1 MKTQTEENTKFKPI
15 KSLGVA
21 KAFLIVPFRW
31 ISFKS
36 ICGYLYTVVSKFFWL
51 QFSVKLGFRKIP
63 VLPVDNALDKKVPFV
78 PLKVP
83 VYLDFI
89 HFWIRPMTFIL
100 NKFGT
105 KKSIPYCARFLS
117 LIDQSYFQASRV
129 YSFRMSTTDRPMC
142 KVDKSVLGHFINK
155 LEDHLEPLIQ
165 ETAVENLGFI
175 AGDCLIPGTAN
186 MDFFSKRKILKEL
199 NQLDADYVILD
210 LGAGSAYNTL
220 DFFLVTYKSIL
231 VTTPEITSILNAY
244 SFLKSSAFR
253 FFAQQFSAKSEERK
267 FIQDFTHTRI
277 EGTELSFVN
286 LMEELYKKFP
296 ESSAKAINKLDL
308 FRPQVILN
316 KGRESN
322 DIAMGQRLK
331 SLVKNKLNMNMEFI
345 GFIPHDDEISLSI
358 ARRTP
363 LILSNPEGDFA
374 RRVYPTAQRIIEND
388 FSLNDAVFDEEK
400 EDEVLQQLVKE
411 FSDEE

>member
-1 MKTQTEENTKFKPI
+1 MVQILPI
-15 KSLGVA
+15 ASGKGGVGKSAISLNLSIALAQLG
-21 KAFLIVPFRW
+21 
-31 ISFKS
+31 
-36 ICGYLYTVVSKFFWL
+36 
-51 QFSVKLGFRKIP
+51 
-63 VLPVDNALDKKVPFV
+63 KKVI
-78 PLKVP
+78 LC
-83 VYLDFI
+83 DFDFGGANL
-89 HFWIRPMTFIL
+89 HTML
-100 NKFGT
+100 GHKNNKPG
-105 KKSIPYCARFLS
+105 
-117 LIDQSYFQASRV
+117 
-129 YSFRMSTTDRPMC
+129 
-142 KVDKSVLGHFINK
+142 LGHFINK

-186 MDFFSKRKILKEL
+186 MDFFSKKKILKEL

-253 FFAQQFSAKSEERK
+253 FLAQQFSAKSEERK
-267 FIQDFTHTRI
+267 FIQDFTHTRL

-286 LMEELYKKFP
+286 LMEELYKRFP
-296 ESSAKAINKLDL
+296 ESSAKAINKLDS

-374 RRVYPTAQRIIEND
+374 RRVYPTAQRVIEND
-388 FSLNDAVFDEEK
+388 FSLNEAVFDEEK

>member
-1 MKTQTEENTKFKPI
+1 MFESYTKDWKKELKLCSLDTTRIYMIENY
-15 KSLGVA
+15 V
-21 KAFLIVPFRW
+21 FR
-31 ISFKS
+31 
-36 ICGYLYTVVSKFFWL
+36 
-51 QFSVKLGFRKIP
+51 
-63 VLPVDNALDKKVPFV
+63 
-78 PLKVP
+78 
-83 VYLDFI
+83 
-89 HFWIRPMTFIL
+89 
-100 NKFGT
+100 
-105 KKSIPYCARFLS
+105 
-117 LIDQSYFQASRV
+117 
-129 YSFRMSTTDRPMC
+129 
-142 KVDKSVLGHFINK
+142 NK
-155 LEDHLEPLIQ
+155 LWKGQ
-165 ETAVENLGFI
+165 E
-175 AGDCLIPGTAN
+175 
-186 MDFFSKRKILKEL
+186 EL
-199 NQLDADYVILD
+199 LRCDYVILD

-267 FIQDFTHTRI
+267 FIQDFTHTRL

-345 GFIPHDDEISLSI
+345 GFIPQDDEISLSI

-363 LILSNPEGDFA
+363 LILTNPEGDFA
-374 RRVYPTAQRIIEND
+374 RRIYPTAQRVIEND
-388 FSLNDAVFDEEK
+388 FSLNEAVFNEEK

>member
-1 MKTQTEENTKFKPI
+1 MIQILPI
-15 KSLGVA
+15 ASGKGGVGKSAISLNLSIALAQLG
-21 KAFLIVPFRW
+21 
-31 ISFKS
+31 
-36 ICGYLYTVVSKFFWL
+36 
-51 QFSVKLGFRKIP
+51 
-63 VLPVDNALDKKVPFV
+63 KKVI
-78 PLKVP
+78 LC
-83 VYLDFI
+83 DFDFGGANL
-89 HFWIRPMTFIL
+89 HTML
-100 NKFGT
+100 GHKNNKPG
-105 KKSIPYCARFLS
+105 
-117 LIDQSYFQASRV
+117 
-129 YSFRMSTTDRPMC
+129 
-142 KVDKSVLGHFINK
+142 LGHFINK

-186 MDFFSKRKILKEL
+186 MDFFSKKKILKEL

-253 FFAQQFSAKSEERK
+253 FLAQQFSAKSEERK
-267 FIQDFTHTRI
+267 FIQDFTHTRL

-286 LMEELYKKFP
+286 LMEELYKRFP
-296 ESSAKAINKLDL
+296 ESSAKAINKLDS

-374 RRVYPTAQRIIEND
+374 RRVYPTAQRVIEND
-388 FSLNDAVFDEEK
+388 FSLNEAVFNEEK

-411 FSDEE
+411 FSD

>member
-1 MKTQTEENTKFKPI
+1 MVQILPI
-15 KSLGVA
+15 ASGKGGVGKSAISLNLAIALAQLG
-21 KAFLIVPFRW
+21 
-31 ISFKS
+31 
-36 ICGYLYTVVSKFFWL
+36 
-51 QFSVKLGFRKIP
+51 
-63 VLPVDNALDKKVPFV
+63 KKVI
-78 PLKVP
+78 LC
-83 VYLDFI
+83 DFDFGGANL
-89 HFWIRPMTFIL
+89 HTML
-100 NKFGT
+100 GHKNNKPG
-105 KKSIPYCARFLS
+105 
-117 LIDQSYFQASRV
+117 
-129 YSFRMSTTDRPMC
+129 
-142 KVDKSVLGHFINK
+142 LGHFINK
-155 LEDHLEPLIQ
+155 LEDHIEPLIQ
-165 ETAVENLGFI
+165 ETADENLGFI

-345 GFIPHDDEISLSI
+345 GFIPQDDEISLSI

>member
-1 MKTQTEENTKFKPI
+1 MIQILPI
-15 KSLGVA
+15 ASGKGGVGKSAISLNLSIALAQLG
-21 KAFLIVPFRW
+21 
-31 ISFKS
+31 
-36 ICGYLYTVVSKFFWL
+36 
-51 QFSVKLGFRKIP
+51 
-63 VLPVDNALDKKVPFV
+63 KKVI
-78 PLKVP
+78 LC
-83 VYLDFI
+83 DFDFGGANL
-89 HFWIRPMTFIL
+89 HTML
-100 NKFGT
+100 GHKNNKPG
-105 KKSIPYCARFLS
+105 
-117 LIDQSYFQASRV
+117 
-129 YSFRMSTTDRPMC
+129 
-142 KVDKSVLGHFINK
+142 LGHFINK

-267 FIQDFTHTRI
+267 FIQDFTHTRL

-388 FSLNDAVFDEEK
+388 FSLNDAVFNEEK

>member
-1 MKTQTEENTKFKPI
+1 MIQILPI
-15 KSLGVA
+15 ASGKGGVGKSAISLNLSIALAQLG
-21 KAFLIVPFRW
+21 
-31 ISFKS
+31 
-36 ICGYLYTVVSKFFWL
+36 
-51 QFSVKLGFRKIP
+51 
-63 VLPVDNALDKKVPFV
+63 KKVI
-78 PLKVP
+78 LC
-83 VYLDFI
+83 DFDFGGANL
-89 HFWIRPMTFIL
+89 HTML
-100 NKFGT
+100 GHKNNKPG
-105 KKSIPYCARFLS
+105 
-117 LIDQSYFQASRV
+117 
-129 YSFRMSTTDRPMC
+129 
-142 KVDKSVLGHFINK
+142 LGHFINK

-165 ETAVENLGFI
+165 KTAVENLGFI
-175 AGDCLIPGTAN
+175 AGDCLIPGTPN
-186 MDFFSKRKILKEL
+186 MDYFSKKKILKEL

-253 FFAQQFSAKSEERK
+253 FLAQQFSAKSEERK
-267 FIQDFTHTRI
+267 FIQDFTHTRL

-286 LMEELYKKFP
+286 LMEELYKRFP
-296 ESSAKAINKLDL
+296 ESSAKAINKLDS

-374 RRVYPTAQRIIEND
+374 RRIYPTAQRVIEND

-411 FSDEE
+411 FSNEK

>member
-1 MKTQTEENTKFKPI
+1 MVQILPI
-15 KSLGVA
+15 ASGKGGVGKSAISLNLSIALAQLG
-21 KAFLIVPFRW
+21 
-31 ISFKS
+31 
-36 ICGYLYTVVSKFFWL
+36 
-51 QFSVKLGFRKIP
+51 
-63 VLPVDNALDKKVPFV
+63 KKVI
-78 PLKVP
+78 LC
-83 VYLDFI
+83 DFDFGGANL
-89 HFWIRPMTFIL
+89 HTML
-100 NKFGT
+100 GHKNNKPG
-105 KKSIPYCARFLS
+105 
-117 LIDQSYFQASRV
+117 
-129 YSFRMSTTDRPMC
+129 
-142 KVDKSVLGHFINK
+142 LGHFINK

-345 GFIPHDDEISLSI
+345 GFIPQDDEISLSI

>member
-1 MKTQTEENTKFKPI
+1 MIQILPI
-15 KSLGVA
+15 ASGKGGVGKSAISLNLSIALAQLG
-21 KAFLIVPFRW
+21 
-31 ISFKS
+31 
-36 ICGYLYTVVSKFFWL
+36 
-51 QFSVKLGFRKIP
+51 
-63 VLPVDNALDKKVPFV
+63 KKVI
-78 PLKVP
+78 LC
-83 VYLDFI
+83 DFDFGGANL
-89 HFWIRPMTFIL
+89 HTML
-100 NKFGT
+100 GHKNNKPG
-105 KKSIPYCARFLS
+105 
-117 LIDQSYFQASRV
+117 
-129 YSFRMSTTDRPMC
+129 
-142 KVDKSVLGHFINK
+142 LGHFINK

-186 MDFFSKRKILKEL
+186 MDFFSKKKILKEL

-253 FFAQQFSAKSEERK
+253 FLAQQFSAKSEERK
-267 FIQDFTHTRI
+267 FIQDFTHTRL

-286 LMEELYKKFP
+286 LMEELYKRFP
-296 ESSAKAINKLDL
+296 ESSAKAINKLDS

-374 RRVYPTAQRIIEND
+374 RRVYPTAQRVIEND
-388 FSLNDAVFDEEK
+388 FSFNDAVFDEEK

>member
-1 MKTQTEENTKFKPI
+1 MVQIIPI
-15 KSLGVA
+15 ASGKGGVGKSAISLNLAIALAQLG
-21 KAFLIVPFRW
+21 
-31 ISFKS
+31 
-36 ICGYLYTVVSKFFWL
+36 
-51 QFSVKLGFRKIP
+51 
-63 VLPVDNALDKKVPFV
+63 KKVI
-78 PLKVP
+78 LC
-83 VYLDFI
+83 DFDFGGANL
-89 HFWIRPMTFIL
+89 HTML
-100 NKFGT
+100 GHKNNKPG
-105 KKSIPYCARFLS
+105 
-117 LIDQSYFQASRV
+117 
-129 YSFRMSTTDRPMC
+129 
-142 KVDKSVLGHFINK
+142 LGHFINK

-186 MDFFSKRKILKEL
+186 MDFFSKKKILKEL

-253 FFAQQFSAKSEERK
+253 FLAQQFSAKSEERK
-267 FIQDFTHTRI
+267 FIQDFTHTRL

-286 LMEELYKKFP
+286 LMEELYKRFP
-296 ESSAKAINKLDL
+296 ESSAKAINKLDS

-363 LILSNPEGDFA
+363 LILTNPEGDFA
-374 RRVYPTAQRIIEND
+374 RRIYPTAQRVIEND
-388 FSLNDAVFDEEK
+388 FSLNEAVFNEEK

>member
-1 MKTQTEENTKFKPI
+1 MIQILPI
-15 KSLGVA
+15 ASGKGGVGKSAISLNLSIALAQLG
-21 KAFLIVPFRW
+21 
-31 ISFKS
+31 
-36 ICGYLYTVVSKFFWL
+36 
-51 QFSVKLGFRKIP
+51 
-63 VLPVDNALDKKVPFV
+63 KKVI
-78 PLKVP
+78 LC
-83 VYLDFI
+83 DFDFGGANL
-89 HFWIRPMTFIL
+89 HTML
-100 NKFGT
+100 GHKNNKPG
-105 KKSIPYCARFLS
+105 
-117 LIDQSYFQASRV
+117 
-129 YSFRMSTTDRPMC
+129 
-142 KVDKSVLGHFINK
+142 LGHFINK

-267 FIQDFTHTRI
+267 FIQDFTHTRL

-345 GFIPHDDEISLSI
+345 GFIPQDDEISLSI

-388 FSLNDAVFDEEK
+388 FSLNDAVFNEEK
-400 EDEVLQQLVKE
+400 EDEILQQLVKE

>member
-1 MKTQTEENTKFKPI
+1 MVQILPI
-15 KSLGVA
+15 ASGKGGVGKSAISLNLSIALAQLG
-21 KAFLIVPFRW
+21 
-31 ISFKS
+31 
-36 ICGYLYTVVSKFFWL
+36 
-51 QFSVKLGFRKIP
+51 
-63 VLPVDNALDKKVPFV
+63 KKVI
-78 PLKVP
+78 LC
-83 VYLDFI
+83 DFDFGGANL
-89 HFWIRPMTFIL
+89 HTML
-100 NKFGT
+100 GHKNNKPG
-105 KKSIPYCARFLS
+105 
-117 LIDQSYFQASRV
+117 
-129 YSFRMSTTDRPMC
+129 
-142 KVDKSVLGHFINK
+142 LGHFINK

-186 MDFFSKRKILKEL
+186 MDFFSKKKILKEL

-210 LGAGSAYNTL
+210 LGAGSTYNTL

-253 FFAQQFSAKSEERK
+253 FLAQQFSAKSEERK
-267 FIQDFTHTRI
+267 FIQDFTHTRL

-286 LMEELYKKFP
+286 LMEELYKRFP
-296 ESSAKAINKLDL
+296 ESSAKAINKLDS

>member
-1 MKTQTEENTKFKPI
+1 MVQILPI
-15 KSLGVA
+15 ASGKGGVGKSAISLNLSIALAQLG
-21 KAFLIVPFRW
+21 
-31 ISFKS
+31 
-36 ICGYLYTVVSKFFWL
+36 
-51 QFSVKLGFRKIP
+51 
-63 VLPVDNALDKKVPFV
+63 KKVI
-78 PLKVP
+78 LC
-83 VYLDFI
+83 DFDFGGANL
-89 HFWIRPMTFIL
+89 HTML
-100 NKFGT
+100 GHKNNKPG
-105 KKSIPYCARFLS
+105 
-117 LIDQSYFQASRV
+117 
-129 YSFRMSTTDRPMC
+129 
-142 KVDKSVLGHFINK
+142 LGHFINK

-186 MDFFSKRKILKEL
+186 MDFFSKKKILKEL

-253 FFAQQFSAKSEERK
+253 FLAQQFSAKSEERK
-267 FIQDFTHTRI
+267 FIQDFTHTRL

-286 LMEELYKKFP
+286 LMEELYKRFP
-296 ESSAKAINKLDL
+296 ESSAKAINKLDS

-363 LILSNPEGDFA
+363 LILTNPEGDFA
-374 RRVYPTAQRIIEND
+374 RRVYPTAQRVIEND

>member
-1 MKTQTEENTKFKPI
+1 MIQILPI
-15 KSLGVA
+15 ASGKGGVGKSAISLNLSIALAQLG
-21 KAFLIVPFRW
+21 
-31 ISFKS
+31 
-36 ICGYLYTVVSKFFWL
+36 
-51 QFSVKLGFRKIP
+51 
-63 VLPVDNALDKKVPFV
+63 KKVI
-78 PLKVP
+78 LC
-83 VYLDFI
+83 DFDFGGANL
-89 HFWIRPMTFIL
+89 HTML
-100 NKFGT
+100 GHKNNKPG
-105 KKSIPYCARFLS
+105 
-117 LIDQSYFQASRV
+117 
-129 YSFRMSTTDRPMC
+129 
-142 KVDKSVLGHFINK
+142 LGHFINK

-267 FIQDFTHTRI
+267 FIQDFTHTRL

-345 GFIPHDDEISLSI
+345 GFIPQDDEISLSI

>member
-1 MKTQTEENTKFKPI
+1 MIQILPI
-15 KSLGVA
+15 ASGKGGVGKSAISLNLSIALAQLG
-21 KAFLIVPFRW
+21 
-31 ISFKS
+31 
-36 ICGYLYTVVSKFFWL
+36 
-51 QFSVKLGFRKIP
+51 
-63 VLPVDNALDKKVPFV
+63 KKVI
-78 PLKVP
+78 LC
-83 VYLDFI
+83 DFDFGGANL
-89 HFWIRPMTFIL
+89 HTML
-100 NKFGT
+100 GHKNNKPG
-105 KKSIPYCARFLS
+105 
-117 LIDQSYFQASRV
+117 
-129 YSFRMSTTDRPMC
+129 
-142 KVDKSVLGHFINK
+142 LGHFINK

-165 ETAVENLGFI
+165 KTAVENLGFI

-186 MDFFSKRKILKEL
+186 MDFFSKKKILKEL

-253 FFAQQFSAKSEERK
+253 FLAQQFSAKSEERK
-267 FIQDFTHTRI
+267 FIQDFTHTRL

-286 LMEELYKKFP
+286 LMEELYKRFP
-296 ESSAKAINKLDL
+296 ESSAKAINKLDS

-374 RRVYPTAQRIIEND
+374 RRVYPTAQRVIEND

>member
-1 MKTQTEENTKFKPI
+1 MVQILPI
-15 KSLGVA
+15 ASGKGGVGKSAISLNLSIALAQLG
-21 KAFLIVPFRW
+21 
-31 ISFKS
+31 
-36 ICGYLYTVVSKFFWL
+36 
-51 QFSVKLGFRKIP
+51 
-63 VLPVDNALDKKVPFV
+63 KKVI
-78 PLKVP
+78 LC
-83 VYLDFI
+83 DFDFGGANL
-89 HFWIRPMTFIL
+89 HTML
-100 NKFGT
+100 GHKNNKPG
-105 KKSIPYCARFLS
+105 
-117 LIDQSYFQASRV
+117 
-129 YSFRMSTTDRPMC
+129 
-142 KVDKSVLGHFINK
+142 LGHFINK

-175 AGDCLIPGTAN
+175 AGDCLMPGTAN

-345 GFIPHDDEISLSI
+345 GFIPQDDEISLSI

>member
-1 MKTQTEENTKFKPI
+1 MVQILPI
-15 KSLGVA
+15 ASGKGGVGKSAISLNLSIALAQLG
-21 KAFLIVPFRW
+21 
-31 ISFKS
+31 
-36 ICGYLYTVVSKFFWL
+36 
-51 QFSVKLGFRKIP
+51 
-63 VLPVDNALDKKVPFV
+63 KKVI
-78 PLKVP
+78 LC
-83 VYLDFI
+83 DFDFGGANL
-89 HFWIRPMTFIL
+89 HTML
-100 NKFGT
+100 GHKNNKPG
-105 KKSIPYCARFLS
+105 
-117 LIDQSYFQASRV
+117 
-129 YSFRMSTTDRPMC
+129 
-142 KVDKSVLGHFINK
+142 LGHFINK

-186 MDFFSKRKILKEL
+186 MDFFSKKKILKEL

-253 FFAQQFSAKSEERK
+253 FLAQQFSAKSEERK
-267 FIQDFTHTRI
+267 FIQDFTHTRL

-286 LMEELYKKFP
+286 LMEELYKRFP
-296 ESSAKAINKLDL
+296 ESSAKAINKLDS

-374 RRVYPTAQRIIEND
+374 RRVYPTAQRVIEND

>member
-1 MKTQTEENTKFKPI
+1 MIQILPI
-15 KSLGVA
+15 ASGKGGVGKSAISLNLSIALAQLG
-21 KAFLIVPFRW
+21 
-31 ISFKS
+31 
-36 ICGYLYTVVSKFFWL
+36 
-51 QFSVKLGFRKIP
+51 
-63 VLPVDNALDKKVPFV
+63 KKVI
-78 PLKVP
+78 LC
-83 VYLDFI
+83 DFDFGGANL
-89 HFWIRPMTFIL
+89 HTML
-100 NKFGT
+100 GHKNNKPG
-105 KKSIPYCARFLS
+105 
-117 LIDQSYFQASRV
+117 
-129 YSFRMSTTDRPMC
+129 
-142 KVDKSVLGHFINK
+142 LGHFINK

-186 MDFFSKRKILKEL
+186 MDFFSKKKILKEL

-253 FFAQQFSAKSEERK
+253 FLAQQFSAKSEERK
-267 FIQDFTHTRI
+267 FIQDFTHTRL

-296 ESSAKAINKLDL
+296 ESSAKAINKLDS

-363 LILSNPEGDFA
+363 LILTNPEGDFA
-374 RRVYPTAQRIIEND
+374 RRVYPTAQRVIEND

>member
-1 MKTQTEENTKFKPI
+1 MIQILPI
-15 KSLGVA
+15 ASGKGGVGKSAISLNLSIALAQLG
-21 KAFLIVPFRW
+21 
-31 ISFKS
+31 
-36 ICGYLYTVVSKFFWL
+36 
-51 QFSVKLGFRKIP
+51 
-63 VLPVDNALDKKVPFV
+63 KKVI
-78 PLKVP
+78 LC
-83 VYLDFI
+83 DFDFGGANL
-89 HFWIRPMTFIL
+89 HTML
-100 NKFGT
+100 GHKNNKPG
-105 KKSIPYCARFLS
+105 
-117 LIDQSYFQASRV
+117 
-129 YSFRMSTTDRPMC
+129 
-142 KVDKSVLGHFINK
+142 LGHFINK

-186 MDFFSKRKILKEL
+186 MDFFSKKKILKEL

-253 FFAQQFSAKSEERK
+253 FLAQQFSAKSEERK
-267 FIQDFTHTRI
+267 FIQDFTHTRL
-277 EGTELSFVN
+277 EGSELSFVN
-286 LMEELYKKFP
+286 LMEELYKRFP
-296 ESSAKAINKLDL
+296 ESSAKAINKLDS

-374 RRVYPTAQRIIEND
+374 RRVYPTAQRVIEND

>member
-1 MKTQTEENTKFKPI
+1 MIQILPI
-15 KSLGVA
+15 ASGKGGVGKSAISLNLSIALAQLG
-21 KAFLIVPFRW
+21 
-31 ISFKS
+31 
-36 ICGYLYTVVSKFFWL
+36 
-51 QFSVKLGFRKIP
+51 
-63 VLPVDNALDKKVPFV
+63 KKVI
-78 PLKVP
+78 LC
-83 VYLDFI
+83 DFDFGGANL
-89 HFWIRPMTFIL
+89 HTML
-100 NKFGT
+100 GHKNNKPG
-105 KKSIPYCARFLS
+105 
-117 LIDQSYFQASRV
+117 
-129 YSFRMSTTDRPMC
+129 
-142 KVDKSVLGHFINK
+142 LGHFINK
-155 LEDHLEPLIQ
+155 LEEHLEPLIQ
-165 ETAVENLGFI
+165 KTAVENLGFI
-175 AGDCLIPGTAN
+175 AGDCLIPGTPN
-186 MDFFSKRKILKEL
+186 MDYFSKKKILKEL
-199 NQLDADYVILD
+199 NQLEADYVILD

-253 FFAQQFSAKSEERK
+253 FLAQQFSAKSEERK
-267 FIQDFTHTRI
+267 FIQDFTHTRL

-286 LMEELYKKFP
+286 LMEELYKRFP
-296 ESSAKAINKLDL
+296 ESSAKAINKLDS

-363 LILSNPEGDFA
+363 LILTNPEGDFA
-374 RRVYPTAQRIIEND
+374 RRIYPTAQRVIEND
-388 FSLNDAVFDEEK
+388 FSLNEAVFNEEK

>member
-1 MKTQTEENTKFKPI
+1 MIQILPI
-15 KSLGVA
+15 ASGKGGVGKSAISLNLSIALAQLG
-21 KAFLIVPFRW
+21 
-31 ISFKS
+31 
-36 ICGYLYTVVSKFFWL
+36 
-51 QFSVKLGFRKIP
+51 
-63 VLPVDNALDKKVPFV
+63 KKVI
-78 PLKVP
+78 LC
-83 VYLDFI
+83 DFDFGGANL
-89 HFWIRPMTFIL
+89 HTML
-100 NKFGT
+100 GHKNNKPG
-105 KKSIPYCARFLS
+105 
-117 LIDQSYFQASRV
+117 
-129 YSFRMSTTDRPMC
+129 
-142 KVDKSVLGHFINK
+142 LGHFINK

-186 MDFFSKRKILKEL
+186 MDFFSKKKILKEL

-267 FIQDFTHTRI
+267 FIQDFTHTRL

-286 LMEELYKKFP
+286 LMEELYKRFP
-296 ESSAKAINKLDL
+296 ESSAKAINKLDS

-322 DIAMGQRLK
+322 DLAMGQRLK

-363 LILSNPEGDFA
+363 LILTNPEGDFA
-374 RRVYPTAQRIIEND
+374 RRVYPTAQRVIEND

>member
-1 MKTQTEENTKFKPI
+1 MIQILPI
-15 KSLGVA
+15 ASGKGGVGKSAISLNLSIALAQLG
-21 KAFLIVPFRW
+21 
-31 ISFKS
+31 
-36 ICGYLYTVVSKFFWL
+36 
-51 QFSVKLGFRKIP
+51 
-63 VLPVDNALDKKVPFV
+63 KKVI
-78 PLKVP
+78 LC
-83 VYLDFI
+83 DFDFGGANL
-89 HFWIRPMTFIL
+89 HTML
-100 NKFGT
+100 GHKNNKPG
-105 KKSIPYCARFLS
+105 
-117 LIDQSYFQASRV
+117 
-129 YSFRMSTTDRPMC
+129 
-142 KVDKSVLGHFINK
+142 LGHFINK

-186 MDFFSKRKILKEL
+186 MDFFSKKKILKEL

-253 FFAQQFSAKSEERK
+253 FLAQQFSAKSEERK
-267 FIQDFTHTRI
+267 FIQDFTHTRL

-286 LMEELYKKFP
+286 LMEELYKRFP
-296 ESSAKAINKLDL
+296 ESSAKAINKLDS

-363 LILSNPEGDFA
+363 LILTNPEGDFA
-374 RRVYPTAQRIIEND
+374 RRIYPTAQRVIEND
-388 FSLNDAVFDEEK
+388 FSLNEAVFNEEK

>member
-1 MKTQTEENTKFKPI
+1 MIQILPI
-15 KSLGVA
+15 ASGKGGVGKSAISLNLSIALAQLG
-21 KAFLIVPFRW
+21 
-31 ISFKS
+31 
-36 ICGYLYTVVSKFFWL
+36 
-51 QFSVKLGFRKIP
+51 
-63 VLPVDNALDKKVPFV
+63 KKVI
-78 PLKVP
+78 LC
-83 VYLDFI
+83 DFDFGGANL
-89 HFWIRPMTFIL
+89 HTML
-100 NKFGT
+100 GHKNNKPG
-105 KKSIPYCARFLS
+105 
-117 LIDQSYFQASRV
+117 
-129 YSFRMSTTDRPMC
+129 
-142 KVDKSVLGHFINK
+142 LGHFINK

-186 MDFFSKRKILKEL
+186 MDFFSKKKILKEL

-253 FFAQQFSAKSEERK
+253 FLAQQFSAKSEERK
-267 FIQDFTHTRI
+267 FIQDFTHTRL

-286 LMEELYKKFP
+286 LMEELYKRFP
-296 ESSAKAINKLDL
+296 ESSAKAINKLDS

-374 RRVYPTAQRIIEND
+374 RRVYPTAQRVIEND

>member
-1 MKTQTEENTKFKPI
+1 MIQILPI
-15 KSLGVA
+15 ASGKGGVGKSAISLNLSIALAQLG
-21 KAFLIVPFRW
+21 
-31 ISFKS
+31 
-36 ICGYLYTVVSKFFWL
+36 
-51 QFSVKLGFRKIP
+51 
-63 VLPVDNALDKKVPFV
+63 KKVI
-78 PLKVP
+78 LC
-83 VYLDFI
+83 DFDFGGANL
-89 HFWIRPMTFIL
+89 HTML
-100 NKFGT
+100 GHKNNKPG
-105 KKSIPYCARFLS
+105 
-117 LIDQSYFQASRV
+117 
-129 YSFRMSTTDRPMC
+129 
-142 KVDKSVLGHFINK
+142 LGHFINK

-186 MDFFSKRKILKEL
+186 MDFFSKKKILKEL

-244 SFLKSSAFR
+244 SFLKSSVFR
-253 FFAQQFSAKSEERK
+253 FLAQQFSAKSEERK
-267 FIQDFTHTRI
+267 FIQDFTHTRL

-286 LMEELYKKFP
+286 LMEELYKRFP
-296 ESSAKAINKLDL
+296 ESSAKAINKLDS

-374 RRVYPTAQRIIEND
+374 RRVYPTAQRVIEND

>member
-1 MKTQTEENTKFKPI
+1 MIQILPI
-15 KSLGVA
+15 ASGKGGVGKSAISLNLAIALAQLG
-21 KAFLIVPFRW
+21 
-31 ISFKS
+31 
-36 ICGYLYTVVSKFFWL
+36 
-51 QFSVKLGFRKIP
+51 
-63 VLPVDNALDKKVPFV
+63 KKVI
-78 PLKVP
+78 LC
-83 VYLDFI
+83 DFDFGGANL
-89 HFWIRPMTFIL
+89 HTML
-100 NKFGT
+100 GHKNNKPG
-105 KKSIPYCARFLS
+105 
-117 LIDQSYFQASRV
+117 
-129 YSFRMSTTDRPMC
+129 
-142 KVDKSVLGHFINK
+142 LGHFINK

-186 MDFFSKRKILKEL
+186 MDFFSKKKILKEL

-253 FFAQQFSAKSEERK
+253 FLAQQFSAKSEERK
-267 FIQDFTHTRI
+267 FIQDFTHTRL

-286 LMEELYKKFP
+286 LMEELYKRFP
-296 ESSAKAINKLDL
+296 ESSAKAINKLDS

-374 RRVYPTAQRIIEND
+374 RRVYPTAQRVIEND